1 MKLKEPQQG
10 SQTFRIQE
18 GATRRIDRIGSRA
31 RTGRTLAGAGRGSS
45 SAAPPTTPRSSAPL
59 RASGA
64 TRRGTG
70 TRTAPSVHL
79 NTEDLRE
86 IDHGPGEGRDNIH
99 RVDNLPQ
106 SPALTNDQRVRII
119 GLASSQLRLRSW
131 SSQTPGP
138 ATNQSQK
145 RPPLPLH
152 LSPRRRGATTLSAHT
167 RCGR

>member
-1 MKLKEPQQG
+1 MAMIKSSNNPSGLRRWRILKQREPRQG
-10 SQTFRIQE
+10 SRTSRQE

-86 IDHGPGEGRDNIH
+86 IDHGPGEGKESVH
-99 RVDNLPQ
+99 RVDNLLQ
-106 SPALTNDQRVRII
+106 SPALTQGQAKPRIRAT
-119 GLASSQLRLRSW
+119 GLASSQLR
-131 SSQTPGP
+131 
-138 ATNQSQK
+138 
-145 RPPLPLH
+145 
-152 LSPRRRGATTLSAHT
+152 
-167 RCGR
+167 